1 MGVSMANVRKY
12 ILSSTIALSAIAVL
26 SPTMAGP
33 DDRQEYHLPEQELG
47 SALRTIG
54 RASHQEIMFERRSV
68 KGKRAPALDGT
79 YTPGEAVDILLRNSG
94 LTATSRDGSILI
106 GERFLPTSEELNAGS
121 SAIVVTG
128 SQIRGTAATGPLITI
143 SSQQIATSGYAN
155 LGDVVRSIP
164 QNFTG
169 GQNPGIG
176 IGIPVANGEN
186 FGSGTSIN
194 LRGLGQDATL
204 TLINGHRVANGGN
217 RQSVDISAIPID
229 AIERIE
235 IVTDG
240 ASALYGSDAVAGVAN
255 VILKRNYQGLST
267 SARFGLATEGG
278 DRQQQYNILAG
289 KSWRNGGAV
298 VAYEY
303 GKDTAILAS
312 QRSYAAVTN
321 PGLTLYPFIQHQ
333 SAIINLHQDIAKS
346 LTFSLD
352 GGYNWRTDQRGYSLS
367 TAANAP
373 AYDSRVRSSSFFV
386 APSLQWAAS
395 GSWLVS
401 LSGMYGEDRARLVQ
415 QLTSSGTTSTTQLTC
430 TCNTAV
436 SVELKADG
444 PLLEIPGGMAKLAV
458 GGGYRRDRFRQ
469 DSMYA
474 ASNFQASQA
483 ERYGFAELHIP
494 LVGASQ
500 NIPFIRSLA
509 LSAAAR
515 YDNYPGV
522 DEVVTPK
529 FGFTYA
535 PSGDFDLRGS
545 WGQSFKVPT
554 LYQRYTAQSASVYAV
569 GTLGGSGYPTGS
581 TAIFLLG
588 GRPDLSPERADTWTT
603 SLAFHPARV
612 RGLKIEL
619 GYFDIRYR
627 NRVIMPISLPQ
638 QSLSNPAYASVV
650 TYNPAA
656 SAVTSTLADKVVY
669 NYSGAALNPANVVA
683 IVDDRNLN
691 IATQKLRGIDLSAE
705 YQHAMGNGDRITL
718 SATASYLDSE
728 QKLLPGAGT
737 IALAGTYYNPPHFR
751 SRVGMAW
758 DSPRASLAGFVNY
771 IGGVSDTRY
780 TPATPVS
787 GMATL
792 DLSGRLRLAGGAL
805 DGDEIALSVQ
815 NITNASPDI
824 TRTRAA
830 YDAPYDTTNYSP
842 VGRLISLGIRKNW

>member
-1 MGVSMANVRKY
+1 MASLRKY
-12 ILSSTIALSAIAVL
+12 ILSSTIALSAIAFL
-26 SPTMAGP
+26 SPTAAGP
-33 DDRQEYHLPEQELG
+33 DDRKEYHLPEQDL
-47 SALRTIG
+47 STALRMIG

-68 KGKRAPALDGT
+68 EGKRAPALNGT
-79 YTPGEAVDILLRNSG
+79 YTASEAVEILISHTG
-94 LTATSRDGSILI
+94 LTATHRDGSVLI
-106 GERFLPTSEELNAGS
+106 QERFLPASETIGSGS

-128 SQIRGTAATGPLITI
+128 SLIRGTGNTGPLITV
-143 SSQQIATSGYAN
+143 SSQQIAASGYAN

-186 FGSGTSIN
+186 FGSGSSIN

-217 RQSVDISAIPID
+217 RQSIDVSAIPID

-255 VILKRNYQGLST
+255 VILKRDYQGLAT
-267 SARFGLATEGG
+267 SARLGLATEGG
-278 DRQQQYNILAG
+278 DRQQQYNVVTG
-289 KSWRNGGAV
+289 KRWRSGGAV
-298 VAYEY
+298 IAYEY
-303 GKDTAILAS
+303 GKDTAITAS

-321 PGLTLYPFIQHQ
+321 PGLTLYPFIQHH
-333 SAIINLHQDIAKS
+333 SLIANLHQDIAKD
-346 LTFSLD
+346 LKFSID
-352 GGYNWRTDQRGYSLS
+352 GGYNWRKDQRGYSL
-367 TAANAP
+367 TAAANSP

-386 APSLQWAAS
+386 APSLQWSPS
-395 GSWLVS
+395 GDWLVS
-401 LSGMYGEDRARLVQ
+401 LSGMYGKDHARLIQ
-415 QLTSSGTTSTTQLTC
+415 QLTSNAATSTTQRTC

-444 PLLEIPGGMAKLAV
+444 PLLEIPGGTAKLAV
-458 GGGYRRDRFRQ
+458 GGGYRKDWFRQ
-469 DSMYA
+469 ESMYA
-474 ASNFQASQA
+474 TSNISASQA
-483 ERYGFAELHIP
+483 EHYGFAELHIP
-494 LVGASQ
+494 LVGKAQ
-500 NIPFIRSLA
+500 NIPFIHSLS

-522 DEVVTPK
+522 DEVITPK
-529 FGFTYA
+529 LAFTYA
-535 PSGDFDLRGS
+535 PTPDFDIRGS

-554 LYQRYTAQSASVYAV
+554 LYQRYSAQSATIYSV
-569 GTLGGSGYPTGS
+569 GTLGGSGYPAGS
-581 TAIFLLG
+581 TALFLLG

-603 SLAFHPARV
+603 SLSFHPARV
-612 RGLKIEL
+612 RGLKIDL
-619 GYFDIRYR
+619 SYFDIRYR
-627 NRVIMPISLPQ
+627 NRVIQPISLPQ

-650 TYNPAA
+650 TFNPTAA
-656 SAVTSTLADKVVY
+656 ALTGALADKVIY
-669 NYSGAALNPANVVA
+669 NYSGAAYNPASVVA
-683 IVDDRNLN
+683 VVDDRNLN
-691 IATQKLRGIDLSAE
+691 IATQKLRGIDLSGE
-705 YQHAMGNGDRITL
+705 FGYAMANGDRITV
-718 SATASYLDSE
+718 TASGSYLDSE
-728 QKLLPGAGT
+728 QKLLPSAGT
-737 IALAGTYYNPPHFR
+737 IILSGTYYNPPHFR
-751 SRVGMAW
+751 SRFGMGW
-758 DSPRASLAGFVNY
+758 DSPRMSLAGFVNY

-792 DLSGRLRLAGGAL
+792 DLTGRLRLEGGAL
-805 DGDEIALSVQ
+805 TGVEILLAAQ

-842 VGRLISLGIRKNW
+842 VGRLVSLTLRKNW

>member
-1 MGVSMANVRKY
+1 MAKVRKY
-12 ILSSTIALSAIAVL
+12 ILSSAIALTAIAVI
-26 SPTMAGP
+26 SPTAAGP
-33 DDRQEYHLPEQELG
+33 DDRQEYHLPEQEL
-47 SALRTIG
+47 SAALRIIG
-54 RASHQEIMFERRSV
+54 RASHQEIMFEKKSV
-68 KGKRAPALDGT
+68 EGKRAPALNGT
-79 YTPGEAVDILLRNSG
+79 YSAAEAVEILLRNSG
-94 LTATSRDGSILI
+94 LAATSRDGSILI
-106 GERFLPTSEELNAGS
+106 GERFLPSSEEVNTAS

-128 SQIRGTAATGPLITI
+128 SQIRGTGNTGPLITI
-143 SSQQIATSGYAN
+143 SSKQIEASGYSN

-164 QNFTG
+164 QNFSG

-186 FGSGTSIN
+186 FGSGSSIN

-204 TLINGHRVANGGN
+204 TLINGHRVSNGGN
-217 RQSVDISAIPID
+217 RQSVDVSAIPID

-255 VILKRNYQGLST
+255 VILKRDYQGLST

-278 DRQQQYNILAG
+278 DRQQQYNIVTG
-289 KSWRNGGAV
+289 KRWRNGGGV
-298 VAYEY
+298 IAYEY

-333 SAIINLHQDIAKS
+333 SAIINLHQDITKE
-346 LTFSLD
+346 LKFNID
-352 GGYNWRTDQRGYSLS
+352 GGYNWRTDQRGYSLT
-367 TAANAP
+367 TAANSP
-373 AYDSRVRSSSFFV
+373 AYDSRVRSSSFFA
-386 APSLQWAAS
+386 APSLQWSPLA
-395 GSWLVS
+395 GWLVS
-401 LSGMYGEDRARLVQ
+401 LSGMYGQDHARLLQ
-415 QLTSSGTTSTTQLTC
+415 QLTSNGATSTTQRTC
-430 TCNTAV
+430 TCNSAV

-444 PLLEIPGGMAKLAV
+444 PLLEIPGGTAKLAV
-458 GGGYRRDRFRQ
+458 GGGYRRDWFRQ
-469 DSMYA
+469 ESMYA
-474 ASNFQASQA
+474 SSNFSAGQA
-483 ERYGFAELHIP
+483 ERYGFAELHLP
-494 LVGASQ
+494 LVGKSQ
-500 NIPFIRSLA
+500 NIPFIHSLA

-529 FGFTYA
+529 VAFSYA
-535 PSGDFDLRGS
+535 PTHDFDIRGS

-554 LYQRYTAQSASVYAV
+554 LYQRYTAQSASIYAT
-569 GTLGGSGYPTGS
+569 GTLGGSGYPAGS

-588 GRPDLSPERADTWTT
+588 GRPDLSPERAETWTT

-638 QSLSNPAYASVV
+638 QSLSNPAYGSIV
-650 TYNPAA
+650 TYNPATF
-656 SAVTSTLADKVVY
+656 AVTNALADKVIY
-669 NYSGAALNPANVVA
+669 NYSGAAYNPANVVA

-691 IATQKLRGIDLSAE
+691 IATQKLRGIDLAAE
-705 YQHAMGNGDRITL
+705 YQHTMANGDRIIL
-718 SATASYLDSE
+718 SASGSYLESE
-728 QKLLPGAGT
+728 QKLLPKADT
-737 IALAGTYYNPPHFR
+737 IILSGTYYNPPHFR
-751 SRVGMAW
+751 SRVGMSW
-758 DSPRASLAGFVNY
+758 DSARLSLSGFVNY
-771 IGGVSDTRY
+771 IGGLSDTRY

-792 DLSGRLRLAGGAL
+792 DLTGRLRLAGGAL
-805 DGDEIALSVQ
+805 DGVEFFFAAQ